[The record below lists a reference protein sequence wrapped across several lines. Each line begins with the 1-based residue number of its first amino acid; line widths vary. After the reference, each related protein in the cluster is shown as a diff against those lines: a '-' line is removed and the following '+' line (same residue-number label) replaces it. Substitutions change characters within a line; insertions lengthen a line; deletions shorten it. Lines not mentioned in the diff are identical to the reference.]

1 MSDVKNTPPLTP
13 AQQIRLESVSLA
25 YRHDRSP
32 EDVIER
38 ASKLA
43 DWVEG
48 PKAVVGVPAAAKA
61 TTKRGAPGKVVN
73 DEQVVP
79 DSDLI

>member
-1 MSDVKNTPPLTP
+1 MSDAKTTPPLTP
-13 AQQIRLESVSLA
+13 EQQIRLESVSLA

-43 DWVEG
+43 SWVEG
-48 PKAVVGVPAAAKA
+48 NQAAAKPDNPVK
-61 TTKRGAPGKVVN
+61 TGKPGKAAKG
-73 DEQVVP
+73 EQVAP
-79 DSDLI
+79 ESDLI

>member
-1 MSDVKNTPPLTP
+1 MADAKSTTALT
-13 AQQIRLESVSLA
+13 QSQEIRLESVSLA

-43 DWVEG
+43 SWVEG
-48 PKAVVGVPAAAKA
+48 EKAAAKPV
-61 TTKRGAPGKVVN
+61 KSGKAAN
-73 DEQVVP
+73 GEQVVP

>member
-1 MSDVKNTPPLTP
+1 MADAKLTSSLT
-13 AQQIRLESVSLA
+13 QSQEIRLESVSLA

-43 DWVEG
+43 TWVEG
-48 PKAVVGVPAAAKA
+48 EKAASK
-61 TTKRGAPGKVVN
+61 PGKPGKPAN
-73 DEQVVP
+73 GEQVVP
-79 DSDLI
+79 ESDLI

>member
-1 MSDVKNTPPLTP
+1 MADAITTPPLTQ

-32 EDVIER
+32 EDVIDR

-43 DWVEG
+43 TWVEG
-48 PKAVVGVPAAAKA
+48 QKAA
-61 TTKRGAPGKVVN
+61 GKVKAKPVN
-73 DEQVVP
+73 DEQALP
-79 DSDLI
+79 EEGLI

>member
-1 MSDVKNTPPLTP
+1 MADVKITTPLTP

-32 EDVIER
+32 EDVIDR

-43 DWVEG
+43 SWVEG
-48 PKAVVGVPAAAKA
+48 KQAAAKPG
-61 TTKRGAPGKVVN
+61 KPGKVVN
-73 DEQVVP
+73 DEQVAP
-79 DSDLI
+79 EGDLI

>member
-1 MSDVKNTPPLTP
+1 MADAKITSALT
-13 AQQIRLESVSLA
+13 QSQEIRLESVSLA

-43 DWVEG
+43 TWVEG
-48 PKAVVGVPAAAKA
+48 DRAALGEPGAVKAVGKRGVP
-61 TTKRGAPGKVVN
+61 GKPAN
-73 DEQVVP
+73 GEQVVP
-79 DSDLI
+79 EADLI

>member
-1 MSDVKNTPPLTP
+1 MSDVKNTPLLTP

-43 DWVEG
+43 SWVEG
-48 PKAVVGVPAAAKA
+48 NKAAVKKGAKA
-61 TTKRGAPGKVVN
+61 PSTAN
-73 DEQVVP
+73 DEQAEP
-79 DSDLI
+79 DSGLI

>member
-1 MSDVKNTPPLTP
+1 MADVKSTTPLTLS
-13 AQQIRLESVSLA
+13 QQIRLESVSLA

-43 DWVEG
+43 IWVEG
-48 PKAVVGVPAAAKA
+48 EQAAGKAKA
-61 TTKRGAPGKVVN
+61 KPAKG
-73 DEQVVP
+73 EQVGP
-79 DSDLI
+79 DTDLI

>member
-1 MSDVKNTPPLTP
+1 MADAKLTSSLT
-13 AQQIRLESVSLA
+13 QSQEIRLESVSLA

-43 DWVEG
+43 TWVEG
-48 PKAVVGVPAAAKA
+48 EKAAAKPDIPVK
-61 TTKRGAPGKVVN
+61 TGKPGKAAN
-73 DEQVVP
+73 GEQVVP
-79 DSDLI
+79 ESDLI

>member
-38 ASKLA
+38 ATKLA
-43 DWVEG
+43 AWVEG
-48 PKAVVGVPAAAKA
+48 NKAATKKGAKA
-61 TTKRGAPGKVVN
+61 PSVAN
-73 DEQVVP
+73 DEQVEP
-79 DSDLI
+79 ENDLI